1 MKKAE
6 GIFLRQLIMRLL
18 HVLNVLVA
26 DLLSCMD
33 GRGLLPSKPG
43 GVEDTVCWMCQS
55 ELQNLFGSGEQRD
68 RICGSVAAVSFLCP
82 HHNSQQNIRD
92 LRRSTGSM

>member
-18 HVLNVLVA
+18 HVLNVLVVGGGFI
-26 DLLSCMD
+26 MD

-55 ELQNLFGSGEQRD
+55 ELQNLFGVENKETEF
-68 RICGSVAAVSFLCP
+68 AEA
-82 HHNSQQNIRD
+82 SQQFHFCVLTTTHNRIY
-92 LRRSTGSM
+92 